1 MNTITLD
8 KKGRDAV
15 NVYLAE
21 QAKYQKGLAALN
33 AQIAKFNDDYA
44 SPLQIA
50 QGELIA
56 IAGKQHC
63 TKPALDDAR
72 FNIDKTIVE
81 ETRLER
87 GNGKA
92 IVILTKYTKN
102 VPTKIAA
109 PSVKKLSSKIGE
121 AKLVKTVSNVSSVI
135 AWTKPA
141 GDLFPRLF

>member
-72 FNIDKTIVE
+72 FNIDKTIIE

-109 PSVKKLSSKIGE
+109 PSVKKLQCKIGE
-121 AKLVKTVSNVSSVI
+121 AKLVKTVSNVSSVV
-135 AWTKPA
+135 A
-141 GDLFPRLF
+141 

>member
-8 KKGRDAV
+8 KTGRDTV

-21 QAKYQKGLAALN
+21 CAKYQKGLAALN

-56 IAGKQHC
+56 IAGLQHC

-72 FNIDKTIVE
+72 FDVEKTIVE

-92 IVILTKYTKN
+92 IVILTKYSKN
-102 VPTKIAA
+102 VPTKVAA
-109 PSVKKLSSKIGE
+109 PSVKKLQCKIGE
-121 AKLVKTVSNVSSVI
+121 AKLVKTVSNVSSVV
-135 AWTKPA
+135 A
-141 GDLFPRLF
+141 